1 MSRDWLAVFAAD
13 ERRILADLEA
23 LVRCESPSSDSA
35 AVSRLAAH
43 VAGVLRAAGVRAE
56 CRPCPPAGAAVVAT
70 IGTGDAPGTLLLGH
84 LDTVWP
90 IGAFG
95 PDPWRVDGDQ
105 ACGPGVFDMKAGAAV
120 AITVLRTLS
129 AREAAP
135 RATLLLVPD
144 EEAGSGASRGLTVEL
159 ARRHRRVLV
168 LEPSLDGAAKVA
180 RKGCGVFTARF
191 RGRAAHAGLEPE
203 TGVSALAEMS
213 RFTLFVAGVGGST
226 AGTTVTATLA
236 RAGTASNVVPE
247 EAELTVDARAWTAA
261 EAARVDAALRSYA
274 PADARVSVS
283 IEGGFD
289 RPPLEETAASRRLYE
304 AARRA
309 AGRIGLELGAARV
322 GGASDGNFTAA
333 AGVPTLDGLGP
344 RGGGAHARDE
354 HVLVPDLARR
364 AALLAALLTD
374 APD

>member
-1 MSRDWLAVFAAD
+1 MSPDWLAVFAAD
-13 ERRILADLEA
+13 ERLILADLEA
-23 LVRCESPSSDSA
+23 LVRCESPSLDAA
-35 AVSRLAAH
+35 AVTRLAVL
-43 VAGVLRAAGVRAE
+43 VAGILRAGGVRAE
-56 CRPCPPAGAAVVAT
+56 CRPCPPAGAAVVAS
-70 IGTGDAPGTLLLGH
+70 IGAGEAPGTLLLGH

-90 IGAFG
+90 VGAFG
-95 PDPWRVDGDQ
+95 ADAWRVDGER
-105 ACGPGVFDMKAGAAV
+105 AHGPGVFDMKAGVAV
-120 AITVLRTLS
+120 AMAVLRTL
-129 AREAAP
+129 AGRENAP
-135 RATLLLVPD
+135 AATLLLVPD
-144 EEAGSGASRGLTVEL
+144 EETGSEASRALTVDL

-180 RKGCGVFTARF
+180 RKGCGVFTALF

-203 TGVSALAEMS
+203 KGASALAEMS
-213 RFTLFVAGVGGST
+213 RFALFLAVVGDGP
-226 AGTTVTATLA
+226 AGTTVTPTLA

-247 EAELTVDARAWTAA
+247 EAELTVDARAWTTA
-261 EAARVDAALRSYA
+261 EASRVDAALRGYV
-274 PADARVSVS
+274 PAEGRVAVS

-309 AGRIGLELGAARV
+309 AAGIGFEMGAARV
-322 GGASDGNFTAA
+322 GGASDGNLTAA

-364 AALLAALLTD
+364 AALVAALLTN